1 MVTSAGEQHYQAQM
15 ERYLATV
22 ESATAEFRDAMEK
35 AQEQVR
41 EFAESGLGK
50 KVLESLTD
58 EQQAAV
64 LGQSNDS
71 DSGTGARS
79 TDTGYRPAPGS
90 TGSSG
95 VRRTGI
101 FD

>member
-1 MVTSAGEQHYQAQM
+1 MVTSAGEQHYEEQM

-22 ESATAEFRDAMEK
+22 ETATAEFRDAMKK

-41 EFAESGLGK
+41 EFAESDLGK
-50 KVLESLTD
+50 KVLESLTE

-64 LGQSNDS
+64 LGQSNDG
-71 DSGTGARS
+71 DTD

-90 TGSSG
+90 TGSGG

>member
-1 MVTSAGEQHYQAQM
+1 MVTSAGEQHYEAQM

-22 ESATAEFRDAMEK
+22 ETATAEFRDAMEK

-41 EFAESGLGK
+41 EFAESDLGK
-50 KVLESLTD
+50 KVLESLTE

-64 LGQSNDS
+64 LGQSNDGDTDT
-71 DSGTGARS
+71 DSG
-79 TDTGYRPAPGS
+79 TGYRPAPGP
-90 TGSSG
+90 TGSGG

>member
-1 MVTSAGEQHYQAQM
+1 MVTSAGEQHYEAQM

-22 ESATAEFRDAMEK
+22 ETATAEFRDAMEK

-41 EFAESGLGK
+41 EFAESDLGK
-50 KVLESLTD
+50 EVLESLTE

-64 LGQSNDS
+64 LGQSNDGDTDT
-71 DSGTGARS
+71 DSG
-79 TDTGYRPAPGS
+79 TGYRPAPGS
-90 TGSSG
+90 TGSGG

>member
-1 MVTSAGEQHYQAQM
+1 MVTSAGEQHYEEQM

-22 ESATAEFRDAMEK
+22 ETATAEFRDAMEK

-41 EFAESGLGK
+41 EFAESDLGK
-50 KVLESLTD
+50 KVLESLTE

-64 LGQSNDS
+64 LGQSNDGDT
-71 DSGTGARS
+71 DSG
-79 TDTGYRPAPGS
+79 TGYRPAPGS
-90 TGSSG
+90 TGSGG

>member
-1 MVTSAGEQHYQAQM
+1 MTSAGEQHYEAQM

-22 ESATAEFRDAMEK
+22 ETATAEFRDAMKK

-41 EFAESGLGK
+41 EFAESDLGK
-50 KVLESLTD
+50 KVLESLTE

-64 LGQSNDS
+64 LGQSNDG
-71 DSGTGARS
+71 DTD

-90 TGSSG
+90 TGSGG

>member
-1 MVTSAGEQHYQAQM
+1 M

-22 ESATAEFRDAMEK
+22 ETATAEFRDAMEK

-41 EFAESGLGK
+41 EFAESDLGK
-50 KVLESLTD
+50 KVLESLTE

-64 LGQSNDS
+64 LGQSNDGDT
-71 DSGTGARS
+71 DSG
-79 TDTGYRPAPGS
+79 TGYRPAPGS
-90 TGSSG
+90 TGSGG

>member
-1 MVTSAGEQHYQAQM
+1 MVTSAGEQHYREQM

-22 ESATAEFRDAMEK
+22 AGATAEFRDAMEK

-41 EFAESGLGK
+41 EFAESDLGK
-50 KVLESLTD
+50 RILESLTE

-64 LGQSNDS
+64 LGQSSEESS
-71 DSGTGARS
+71 DTPHTRNSHLPTSTSPKSG
-79 TDTGYRPAPGS
+79 
-90 TGSSG
+90 G

>member
-1 MVTSAGEQHYQAQM
+1 MVTSAGEQHYEEQM

-22 ESATAEFRDAMEK
+22 ETATAEFRDAMEK

-41 EFAESGLGK
+41 EFAESDLGK
-50 KVLESLTD
+50 KVLESLTE

-64 LGQSNDS
+64 LGQSNDG
-71 DSGTGARS
+71 D
-79 TDTGYRPAPGS
+79 TDCGTGYRPAPGS
-90 TGSSG
+90 TGSGG

>member
-1 MVTSAGEQHYQAQM
+1 MSAGEQHYEAQM

-22 ESATAEFRDAMEK
+22 ETATAEFRDAMEK

-41 EFAESGLGK
+41 EFAESDLGK
-50 KVLESLTD
+50 KVLESLTE

-64 LGQSNDS
+64 LGQSNDGDTDTDTDT
-71 DSGTGARS
+71 DSGTGYS
-79 TDTGYRPAPGS
+79 PAPGS
-90 TGSSG
+90 TGSGG

>member
-1 MVTSAGEQHYQAQM
+1 M
-15 ERYLATV
+15 ERYLSTV
-22 ESATAEFRDAMEK
+22 ETATAEFRDAMEK

-41 EFAESGLGK
+41 EFAESDLGK
-50 KVLESLTD
+50 KVLESLTE

-64 LGQSNDS
+64 LGQSNDGDTDTDT
-71 DSGTGARS
+71 DSG
-79 TDTGYRPAPGS
+79 YRHAPGS
-90 TGSSG
+90 TGSGG

>member
-1 MVTSAGEQHYQAQM
+1 MVTSAGEQHYEAQM

-22 ESATAEFRDAMEK
+22 ETATAEFRDAMKK

-41 EFAESGLGK
+41 EFAESDLGK
-50 KVLESLTD
+50 KVLESLTE

-64 LGQSNDS
+64 LGQSNDG
-71 DSGTGARS
+71 DTD

-90 TGSSG
+90 TGSGG

>member
-1 MVTSAGEQHYQAQM
+1 MVTSAGEQHYEAQM

-22 ESATAEFRDAMEK
+22 ETATAEFRDAMEK

-41 EFAESGLGK
+41 EFAESDLGK
-50 KVLESLTD
+50 KVLESLTE

-64 LGQSNDS
+64 LGQSNDGDTDTDT
-71 DSGTGARS
+71 DSG
-79 TDTGYRPAPGS
+79 YRHAPGS
-90 TGSSG
+90 TGSGG

>member
-1 MVTSAGEQHYQAQM
+1 M

-22 ESATAEFRDAMEK
+22 ETATAEFRDAMEK

-41 EFAESGLGK
+41 EFAESDLGK
-50 KVLESLTD
+50 KVLESLTE

-64 LGQSNDS
+64 LGQSNDG
-71 DSGTGARS
+71 DTD

-90 TGSSG
+90 TGSGG

>member
-1 MVTSAGEQHYQAQM
+1 M

-22 ESATAEFRDAMEK
+22 ETATAEFRDAMEK

-41 EFAESGLGK
+41 EFAESDLGK
-50 KVLESLTD
+50 KVLESLTE

-64 LGQSNDS
+64 LGQSNDGDTDTDT
-71 DSGTGARS
+71 DSG
-79 TDTGYRPAPGS
+79 TGYRPAPGS
-90 TGSSG
+90 TGSGG
-95 VRRTGI
+95 VRPTGI

>member
-1 MVTSAGEQHYQAQM
+1 M

-22 ESATAEFRDAMEK
+22 ETATAEFRDAMEK

-41 EFAESGLGK
+41 EFAESDLGK
-50 KVLESLTD
+50 KVLESLTE

-64 LGQSNDS
+64 LGQSNDGDTDTDT
-71 DSGTGARS
+71 DSG
-79 TDTGYRPAPGS
+79 YHHAPGS
-90 TGSSG
+90 TGSGG

>member
-1 MVTSAGEQHYQAQM
+1 MTSAGEQHYEAQM

-22 ESATAEFRDAMEK
+22 ETATAEFRDAMEK

-41 EFAESGLGK
+41 EFAESDLGK
-50 KVLESLTD
+50 KVLESLTE

-64 LGQSNDS
+64 LGQSNDGDT
-71 DSGTGARS
+71 DSG
-79 TDTGYRPAPGS
+79 TGYRPAPGS
-90 TGSSG
+90 TGSGG

>member
-1 MVTSAGEQHYQAQM
+1 MVTSAGEQHYEAQM

-22 ESATAEFRDAMEK
+22 ETATAEFRDAMKK

-41 EFAESGLGK
+41 EFAESDLGK
-50 KVLESLTD
+50 KVLESLTE

-64 LGQSNDS
+64 LGQSNDG
-71 DSGTGARS
+71 D

-90 TGSSG
+90 TGSGG

>member
-1 MVTSAGEQHYQAQM
+1 MTSAGEQYYQEQM

-22 ESATAEFRDAMEK
+22 ASATAEFREVMEK

-41 EFAESGLGK
+41 EFAESDLGK
-50 KVLESLTD
+50 RVLESLTE

-64 LGQSNDS
+64 LGQSSEKPADVPPTPNGHLPAS
-71 DSGTGARS
+71 TSPRSG
-79 TDTGYRPAPGS
+79 
-90 TGSSG
+90 G

>member
-1 MVTSAGEQHYQAQM
+1 MVTSAGEQHYEEQM

-22 ESATAEFRDAMEK
+22 ETATAEFRDAMEK

-41 EFAESGLGK
+41 EFAESDLGK
-50 KVLESLTD
+50 KVLESLTE

-64 LGQSNDS
+64 LGQSNDGDTDTDT
-71 DSGTGARS
+71 DSG
-79 TDTGYRPAPGS
+79 YRHAPGS
-90 TGSSG
+90 TGSGG

>member
-1 MVTSAGEQHYQAQM
+1 M

-22 ESATAEFRDAMEK
+22 ETATAEFRDAMKK

-41 EFAESGLGK
+41 EFAESDLGK
-50 KVLESLTD
+50 KVLESLTE

-64 LGQSNDS
+64 LGQSNDGDTDT
-71 DSGTGARS
+71 DSGA
-79 TDTGYRPAPGS
+79 GYRPAPDS
-90 TGSSG
+90 TGSGG

>member
-1 MVTSAGEQHYQAQM
+1 M

-22 ESATAEFRDAMEK
+22 ETATAEFRDAMKK

-41 EFAESGLGK
+41 EFAESDLGK
-50 KVLESLTD
+50 KVLESLTE

-64 LGQSNDS
+64 LGQSNDG
-71 DSGTGARS
+71 DTD

-90 TGSSG
+90 TGSGG

>member
-1 MVTSAGEQHYQAQM
+1 M

-22 ESATAEFRDAMEK
+22 ETATAEFRDAMEN

-41 EFAESGLGK
+41 EFVESDLGK
-50 KVLESLTD
+50 KVLESLTE

-64 LGQSNDS
+64 LGQSNDGDT
-71 DSGTGARS
+71 DSG
-79 TDTGYRPAPGS
+79 TGYRPAPGS
-90 TGSSG
+90 TGSGG